1 LRAVSTSPR
10 WWPLSADGGV
20 GDRLPIDPVPSP
32 PALTRTRSRTIVTVG
47 SDDDAEV
54 TVGAARCA
62 VLPEGTRS
70 ELDSAVTEG
79 GGVVVPIEDAEAL
92 IWTATDGADDLR
104 AWLDANPGIR
114 WVQLPFAGVEPFVEV
129 LDQDRA
135 WTCGKGVYAE
145 PVAEHALALA
155 LGGMR
160 GIGRYA
166 RAGGWSGPVG
176 TNLLGA
182 EVCILG
188 GGAITRSLVRLLQ
201 PFGTYLTVVRNRP
214 DPISGVAEV
223 VGMDGLKSAVAE
235 ANLVVLALALTPD
248 TDQIIDADVLDV
260 MREDAWLVNVA
271 RGRHIDTDALVDALS
286 NGRLG
291 GAALDVTDPEPLPDG
306 HPLWSLDNVIIT
318 PHVGNTPEMGIKLLW
333 ARVRENVERFG
344 RGDTLL
350 GPVHVDLGY

>member
-1 LRAVSTSPR
+1 MPAT
-10 WWPLSADGGV
+10 AGGAA
-20 GDRLPIDPVPSP
+20 GVPS
-32 PALTRTRSRTIVTVG
+32 RSSRTTNV
-47 SDDDAEV
+47 EV
-54 TVGAARCA
+54 TLSETRCA
-62 VLPEGTRS
+62 VLPEGSRS
-70 ELDSAVTEG
+70 ELASAVTEG

-92 IWTATDGADDLR
+92 VWTSTQGADELR
-104 AWLDANPGIR
+104 ALLDDHPAIR
-114 WVQLPFAGVEPFVEV
+114 WVQLPFAGVEPFMDV
-129 LDQDRA
+129 LDQDRI

-155 LGGMR
+155 LAGMR
-160 GIGRYA
+160 GVGQYA
-166 RAGGWSGPVG
+166 RAGSWTGPVG

-214 DPISGVAEV
+214 QPISGVAEV
-223 VGMDGLKSAVAE
+223 VGMDGLRSAVAE
-235 ANLVVLALALTPD
+235 ANLIVLALALTPE
-248 TDQIIDADVLDV
+248 TERIIDADVLDV
-260 MREDAWLVNVA
+260 MREDAWIVNVA
-271 RGRHIDTDALVDALS
+271 RGRHIDTDALVDALRE
-286 NGRLG
+286 GRLG
-291 GAALDVTDPEPLPDG
+291 GAALDVTDPEPLPDE

-344 RGDTLL
+344 RDETLL